1 MATIRPKN
9 DPVRLFGRRLMLLA
23 LLVLL
28 VAAVPGAWKAYQ
40 EDRESAVLRGQ
51 AQTQLNDLS
60 QRQAQLDADIATLQ
74 TDRGMEA
81 ALRDQYALA
90 AKGENLI
97 IIEDATSA
105 AATAEATSSA
115 FAQWIHKAFPW
126 W

>member
-1 MATIRPKN
+1 VTLAV
-9 DPVRLFGRRLMLLA
+9 VRSLDWPRQLHSAAELDDFEQE
-23 LLVLL
+23 LV
-28 VAAVPGAWKAYQ
+28 
-40 EDRESAVLRGQ
+40 
-51 AQTQLNDLS
+51 
-60 QRQAQLDADIATLQ
+60 
-74 TDRGMEA
+74 
-81 ALRDQYALA
+81 DQYALA